1 MQIIQIALPIDIM
14 TLLTA
19 NVKYKNTS
27 QYLEQRLSVNLSVF
41 TPNIANCLR
50 KHVLLIRR
58 YGVFFSFVVLV
69 SKKFL

>member
-14 TLLTA
+14 TLLKA

-27 QYLEQRLSVNLSVF
+27 QYLEQRLSVNLSVI
-41 TPNIANCLR
+41 TQNIANWLR

-58 YGVFFSFVVLV
+58 YGVFFSFVVLI
-69 SKKFL
+69 SKKLL